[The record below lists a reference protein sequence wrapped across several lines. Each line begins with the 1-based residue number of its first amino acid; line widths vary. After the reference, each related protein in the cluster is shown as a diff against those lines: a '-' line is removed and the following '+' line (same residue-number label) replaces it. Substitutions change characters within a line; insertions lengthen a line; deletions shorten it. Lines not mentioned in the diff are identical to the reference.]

1 MNIKTMETRDCL
13 QCGHTDSP
21 CGGHVYESLVELS
34 CNETITTTLQFNID
48 GKDLEE
54 IKVETMQTLPIK
66 GYPECVCWRQEMGTR
81 TFRRP
86 HDLVGFSTDPEMT
99 MPGKYRM
106 INSARKLVVEKGDN
120 HLKLFKNKFSNH
132 NFWNL

>member
-1 MNIKTMETRDCL
+1 MDIAGELKRFPQLLRFHKLPLNLYILRYVMNIETMETRDCL

-21 CGGHVYESLVELS
+21 CGGHVYESLVEFS

-54 IKVETMQTLPIK
+54 IKVETMTTLPIK

-86 HDLVGFSTDPEMT
+86 HDLVGFSTDTEMT
-99 MPGKYRM
+99 MPGK
-106 INSARKLVVEKGDN
+106 
-120 HLKLFKNKFSNH
+120 
-132 NFWNL
+132 